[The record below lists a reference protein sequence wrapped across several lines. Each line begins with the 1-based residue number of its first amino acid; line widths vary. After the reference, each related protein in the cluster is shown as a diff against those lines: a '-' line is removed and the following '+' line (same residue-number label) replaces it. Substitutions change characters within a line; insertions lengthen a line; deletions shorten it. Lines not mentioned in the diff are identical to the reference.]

1 MEEIQIMEEEKII
14 SFKARYNQ
22 ETTKVESYL
31 PSFMNY
37 PNNVIDEEAKTIDG
51 SPYIEITEE
60 EHKAVLGKQMAVVD
74 GVLVEYTKTDNEL
87 IEELKNSKLAACTYY
102 LNSTDWQAIRK
113 ADTGKDIKKEVAEN
127 RALARSLQD
136 EIESCTTIDQ
146 LTKINTDFK

>member
-1 MEEIQIMEEEKII
+1 MEEKEIKL
-14 SFKARYNQ
+14 FKVKYNQ
-22 ETTKVESYL
+22 ETTKVEGYL

-60 EHKAVLGKQMAVVD
+60 EHKAALGKEMAVID
-74 GVLVEYTKTDNEL
+74 GAFVEYTKTDNEL
-87 IEELKNSKLAACTYY
+87 IAELKNSKLVACTYY

-113 ADTGKDIKKEVAEN
+113 ADTGEDMKEGVAEN

-136 EIESCTTIDQ
+136 DINNATT
-146 LTKINTDFK
+146 LNELEKINTDFE

>member
-1 MEEIQIMEEEKII
+1 MEEEKII
-14 SFKARYNQ
+14 SFKVRYNQ
-22 ETTKVESYL
+22 ETSKVEGYL

-60 EHKAVLGKQMAVVD
+60 EQQAALGKEMAVVD
-74 GVLVEYTKTDNEL
+74 GALVEYTKTDNEV
-87 IEELKNSKLAACTYY
+87 IAELKNSKLAECTYY

-113 ADTGKDIKKEVAEN
+113 ADTGEDMKEGVAEN

-136 EIESCTTIDQ
+136 DINNATT
-146 LTKINTDFK
+146 LNELEKINTDFE